1 MGFQTGSVYF
11 EVSIYIWKLKNLE
24 NYLCSL
30 DSSWHQQNIALNY
43 HFPLRGIKS
52 VWIWLLKHTKPA
64 EDNPAPARLQRHS
77 DPRTIFQDYSV
88 KLRLLSFHM
97 TTVQSVSTHWKKKQL
112 FLQRAALQT
121 PEPGKGGQLTGQP
134 LLQSRKKPWSKPAPD
149 HKYQSV
155 LDTKHSC
162 EQLLLS

>member
-1 MGFQTGSVYF
+1 MSIHNTVGFQTGSVYF
-11 EVSIYIWKLKNLE
+11 EVSIYIRKLKNLE

-43 HFPLRGIKS
+43 NFPLWGIKS
-52 VWIWLLKHTKPA
+52 VWIWLLKQTKPA

-77 DPRTIFQDYSV
+77 DPRTIFQDYPV

-121 PEPGKGGQLTGQP
+121 PEPGEGWAAHGA
-134 LLQSRKKPWSKPAPD
+134 APIA
-149 HKYQSV
+149 
-155 LDTKHSC
+155 
-162 EQLLLS
+162 EQEKALE